1 MRFVWELVAVFVAG
15 LVVFVMMIGGM
26 VAWLVM
32 GVIGLASAVFFGM
45 GLFCAVGFLFF
56 HTAHNLLT
64 TAVYFGYSA
73 IAFAVLVV
81 LHYIPGRARDIIGAR
96 AERRS
101 LDRIGGL
108 QIAADAPFHV
118 GRRRVQRL

>member
-1 MRFVWELVAVFVAG
+1 MRFVWELMAMFVAG

-32 GVIGLASAVFFGM
+32 GVIGLASALFFGM

-73 IAFAVLVV
+73 VTFAVLMV
-81 LHYIPGRARDIIGAR
+81 LHYIPGRARDIVAAR
-96 AERRS
+96 SERRS
-101 LDRIGGL
+101 LNRIGGL
-108 QIAADAPFHV
+108 RIAVDASFHD
-118 GRRRVQRL
+118 GRRRV

>member
-1 MRFVWELVAVFVAG
+1 VA
-15 LVVFVMMIGGM
+15 
-26 VAWLVM
+26 
-32 GVIGLASAVFFGM
+32 
-45 GLFCAVGFLFF
+45 
-56 HTAHNLLT
+56 
-64 TAVYFGYSA
+64 YFGYSA

-96 AERRS
+96 AECRS

>member
-32 GVIGLASAVFFGM
+32 GVISLASAVFFGM
-45 GLFCAVGFLFF
+45 GLFCAIGFLFF

-64 TAVYFGYSA
+64 TVVVYFGYA
-73 IAFAVLVV
+73 AVAFAVLVV
-81 LHYIPGRARDIIGAR
+81 LHYIPGRVRGRVTAQ
-96 AERRS
+96 AERLS

-108 QIAADAPFHV
+108 WIAADASFHEV
-118 GRRRVQRL
+118 RRQV

>member
-15 LVVFVMMIGGM
+15 LVVFLMMIGGM

-32 GVIGLASAVFFGM
+32 GLIGLASAVFFGM
-45 GLFCAVGFLFF
+45 GLFCAIGFLFF

-64 TAVYFGYSA
+64 TVVYLGYSA
-73 IAFAVLVV
+73 VAFAVLVV
-81 LHYIPGRARDIIGAR
+81 LHYIPGRMRDVVAAR

-108 QIAADAPFHV
+108 RITVDAAFYDG
-118 GRRRVQRL
+118 GRQV